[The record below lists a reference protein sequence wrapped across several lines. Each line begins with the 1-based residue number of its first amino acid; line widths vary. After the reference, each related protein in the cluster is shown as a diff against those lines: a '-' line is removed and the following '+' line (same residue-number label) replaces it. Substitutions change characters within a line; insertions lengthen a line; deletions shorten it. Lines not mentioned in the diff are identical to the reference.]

1 VKKCAS
7 CTKDLPDAALHCVF
21 CGAKQAPSPASP
33 PAAAKT
39 VMGYGGPEL
48 DALRAQAA
56 AQNAGRSGAPSA
68 PPPNIPAAAP
78 YGAPRAN
85 PSNPPPMGGPQL
97 PPTQAQAPYVPHAP
111 NTPPAPSY
119 QAPGALAPATSASAR
134 TMFQDAPASGGPG
147 AGPSMGGPMS
157 SPSGP
162 SPAGSFNVPP
172 PSAATLATH
181 EANRLPMP
189 SAQPAPM
196 TPTPQAPAVSPPYLA
211 SQTAGRAARPI
222 EPFKDSLRTMLFI
235 WGGLLL
241 AAFATP
247 LSTEPLVFNWD
258 IIINGEGAQKL
269 PPLIMAAVGLLSVVM
284 ATIPLAA
291 GARGAIS
298 LVLGLTGIFVPMFLG
313 AIPPWQMLVA
323 AVGLVMLPMGLLARS
338 EYRDAKLP
346 RIVVTIGALC
356 YLALWLVPA
365 GDTVPL
371 VALFSGV
378 VNAPGAFKIILI
390 LFSLQ
395 VILVVLSLLCWLP
408 SPATGGA
415 KVIAWMLILYPLIM
429 FAAALFLLGDPGK
442 IADAPGSALAW
453 LWGGG
458 GEGGGGMGGGLFA
471 GVSLGV
477 AYLAITGYGGATVL
491 GKSLE

>member
-1 VKKCAS
+1 MKKCAS

-68 PPPNIPAAAP
+68 PPANIPAAAP
-78 YGAPRAN
+78 FSAPRAN
-85 PSNPPPMGGPQL
+85 PSNPPPMGHAATIAAPP
-97 PPTQAQAPYVPHAP
+97 PPT
-111 NTPPAPSY
+111 PSY
-119 QAPGALAPATSASAR
+119 QAPGALAPAASANAR
-134 TMFQDAPASGGPG
+134 TMFQDAPASGPGP
-147 AGPSMGGPMS
+147 GPSMGGPMS
-157 SPSGP
+157 SPAGP
-162 SPAGSFNVPP
+162 APAGSFNVPP
-172 PSAATLATH
+172 PSASTLATH

-196 TPTPQAPAVSPPYLA
+196 APAAQPAASPPYLA

-241 AAFATP
+241 VAFCVP
-247 LSTEPLVFNWD
+247 LALDPLIFNWD
-258 IIINGEGAQKL
+258 LIINGEGTQKL
-269 PPLIMAAVGLLSVVM
+269 PPLIMAAVGLLAVVM

-298 LVLGLTGIFVPMFLG
+298 LVLGITGIFVPMFLG
-313 AIPPWQMLVA
+313 EIPPWQMLVA

-338 EYRDAKLP
+338 EYRDAMLP
-346 RIVVTIGALC
+346 RVIVTIGALC
-356 YLALWLVPA
+356 YLALWLVPV
-365 GDTVPL
+365 GDTIPL
-371 VALFSGV
+371 VALFSGLV
-378 VNAPGAFKIILI
+378 EAPGALKVIMI

-395 VILVVLSLLCWLP
+395 VLLVVLSLLCWLP
-408 SPATGGA
+408 APATGGA
-415 KVIAWMLILYPLIM
+415 KVIAWLLILYPLIM
-429 FAAALFLLGDPGK
+429 FAAALFLLGDPSMLSNS
-442 IADAPGSALAW
+442 PGAALAW
-453 LWGGG
+453 VWGGG
-458 GEGGGGMGGGLFA
+458 LEGGSMAGGLFA